1 MIELHTKE
9 GYTLEIY
16 DTSCIKSMYSIYGGL
31 KGEYTQLKLY
41 GLSCKTVTVLET
53 KKQIA
58 RILEAKR
65 EQLKET
71 EDDTN
76 QMYKYTTEDVI
87 MVASKGNKVTTKDR
101 NGKEIEVAEIIKV
114 ETLLKHQSMFMAREI
129 KEEFYIKPTGRGR
142 YLND

>member
-1 MIELHTKE
+1 MIELHTEE

-41 GLSCKTVTVLET
+41 GLSCKTATVLET
-53 KKQIA
+53 KRQIA

-71 EDDTN
+71 ED
-76 QMYKYTTEDVI
+76 VI
-87 MVASKGNKVTTKDR
+87 MVASKGEKVTTRDH
-101 NGKEIEVAEIIKV
+101 NGEEIEVAEIIKV

-129 KEEFYIKPTGRGR
+129 KEEFYIKPTGRGAI
-142 YLND
+142 

>member
-1 MIELHTKE
+1 MIELHTEE
-9 GYTLEIY
+9 GAKLEIY
-16 DTSCIKSMYSIYGGL
+16 DISCITRMREIYGGL
-31 KGEYTQLKLY
+31 KGEYTSLTLS
-41 GLSCKTVTVLET
+41 GLPCSVTVLET
-53 KKQIA
+53 KRQIA
-58 RILEAKR
+58 RILKVKR
-65 EQLKET
+65 ELLKET

-87 MVASKGNKVTTKDR
+87 MVASKGEKVTTRDH